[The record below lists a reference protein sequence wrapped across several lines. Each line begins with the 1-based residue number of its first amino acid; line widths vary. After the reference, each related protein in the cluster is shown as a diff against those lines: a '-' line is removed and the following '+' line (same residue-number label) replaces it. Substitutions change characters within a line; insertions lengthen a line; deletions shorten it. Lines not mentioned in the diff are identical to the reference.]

1 MASNQT
7 AAGGVLPNNTGTIGY
22 GNGTVGTGA
31 LPPTAAPPVGGQ
43 QQFGGGLG
51 SSIMGLMSGGMG
63 SDLFGNYGG
72 MGGGFHMPTLNS
84 DPSKVSISP
93 DILNSMQQ
101 YSDAAYNQAT
111 RTLDPQWQQQ
121 AAAFQQQMV
130 GQGLTPGSQAYDA
143 AYKNFMMGQNDAYAQ
158 ARNQA
163 MQQGLQAQ
171 GQSFQEGL
179 ANSQL
184 ANELAKAGI
193 GADAQIS
200 AAGLG
205 ASASM
210 HDADVN
216 AMTQRLLG
224 LGNLG
229 IQYGNL
235 QNSTNA
241 TDFGI
246 LNGLTGAMNAQGMY
260 NNGLPGMQIGNFN
273 SLYQNVPHGGPAP
286 VDVTGAYQMN
296 QNGQL
301 AGYNADVANSNS
313 QNQMYGALGS
323 AAIMAMM
330 MNCSRVL
337 KDDQGEQDAQ
347 ETLEAVKAL
356 PLRKWTYKGEDQK
369 HIGTYA
375 EEFHAALGLPKS
387 QQISVIDM
395 FGALLGSVQAI
406 NTRLEKL
413 ERRSNAN

>member
-7 AAGGVLPNNTGTIGY
+7 AAGGVLPPNNTGTIGY
-22 GNGTVGTGA
+22 GNGTVGTGQ
-31 LPPTAAPPVGGQ
+31 LPPGPHGGPVPQGNGGV
-43 QQFGGGLG
+43 LG
-51 SSIMGLMSGGMG
+51 NTIMGLMNGGMG
-63 SDLFGNYGG
+63 NDLNGNYGG
-72 MGGGFHMPTLNS
+72 MGGGFHMPALNS
-84 DPSKVSISP
+84 DPTKVSISP

-143 AYKNFMMGQNDAYAQ
+143 AYKNFMMGQNDAYSQ
-158 ARNQA
+158 ARDQA

-179 ANSQL
+179 ANSTL

-200 AAGLG
+200 SAGLG
-205 ASASM
+205 ARASM

-216 AMTQRLLG
+216 ALTQRMLG

-246 LNGLTGAMNAQGMY
+246 LNGLTGSMNAQGMY
-260 NNGLPGMQIGNFN
+260 NNSLPGQQIGNFN
-273 SLYQNVPHGGPAP
+273 SLYQNVPRGGPAP
-286 VDVTGAYQMN
+286 IDVNGAYQMN

-301 AGYNADVANSNS
+301 AGYNADVQNSNS

-330 MNCSRVL
+330 MNCSRML

-347 ETLEAVKAL
+347 ETLEAVSSL
-356 PLRKWTYKGEDQK
+356 PLRKWKYKGEEQK

-375 EEFHAALGLPKS
+375 EEFNAALGLPKS

-406 NTRLEKL
+406 SSRLEKL
-413 ERRSNAN
+413 ERRINAN

>member
-7 AAGGVLPNNTGTIGY
+7 AAGGVLPNNNTGTVGY
-22 GNGTVGTGA
+22 GNGTVGTGQ
-31 LPPTAAPPVGGQ
+31 LPPGPQGGPVPQGNGGV
-43 QQFGGGLG
+43 LG
-51 SSIMGLMSGGMG
+51 NTIMGMMNGGMG
-63 SDLFGNYGG
+63 NDLFGNYGG
-72 MGGGFHMPTLNS
+72 AGGGFHMPSLNS
-84 DPSKVSISP
+84 DPTKVSISP

-121 AAAFQQQMV
+121 AAAFQQQMI

-143 AYKNFMMGQNDAYAQ
+143 AYKNFIMGQNDAYSQ
-158 ARNQA
+158 ARDQA

-179 ANSQL
+179 ANSTL
-184 ANELAKAGI
+184 ANELAKANIGANAQIRAAGI
-193 GADAQIS
+193 GAN
-200 AAGLG
+200 
-205 ASASM
+205 ASM

-216 AMTQRLLG
+216 ALTQRMLG

-246 LNGLTGAMNAQGMY
+246 LNGLTGSMNAQGMY
-260 NNGLPGMQIGNFN
+260 NNSLPGMQIGNFN

-301 AGYNADVANSNS
+301 AGYNADVQNSNA
-313 QNQMYGALGS
+313 QNQMIGALGT

-330 MNCSRVL
+330 M
-337 KDDQGEQDAQ
+337 
-347 ETLEAVKAL
+347 
-356 PLRKWTYKGEDQK
+356 
-369 HIGTYA
+369 
-375 EEFHAALGLPKS
+375 
-387 QQISVIDM
+387 
-395 FGALLGSVQAI
+395 
-406 NTRLEKL
+406 
-413 ERRSNAN
+413 